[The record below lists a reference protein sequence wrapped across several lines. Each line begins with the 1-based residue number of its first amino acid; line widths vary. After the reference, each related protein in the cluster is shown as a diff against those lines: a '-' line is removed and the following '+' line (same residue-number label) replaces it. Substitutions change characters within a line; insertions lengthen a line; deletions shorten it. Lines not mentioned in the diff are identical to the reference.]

1 MNDVKDYFIVT
12 LDTIDQHIKAIEKA
26 SKTARIAYDGQ
37 CFKISNE
44 QALKLENASEK
55 LTLLA
60 RKLPVFTWQAGAK
73 KEVENCIKQNFKTK
87 IGFTK
92 EGWFCI
98 RMPFLLPKK
107 NGGSVDYIRQ
117 NLYLTLAEFFIYKNQ
132 PRMQNVVLAY
142 RHVYDKNR
150 PSRKKRDHD
159 NIEINMVSDTV
170 ALFTMKDDEATECRH
185 FYMSAEGDVEQTEVY
200 VVPQNDFRK
209 WLDMIENIKNR
220 EVMLYENQ
228 T

>member
-1 MNDVKDYFIVT
+1 MNEVKDYFITT
-12 LDTIDQHIKAIEKA
+12 LDTIDQHIKTIEKA
-26 SKTARIAYDGQ
+26 SNTARIAYVEQ

-44 QALKLENASEK
+44 QALKLENISEK

-60 RKLPVFTWQAGAK
+60 RKLPVYTWQPNTK
-73 KEVENCIKQNFKTK
+73 TKVEDCIKQNFKTK

-117 NLYLTLAEFFIYKNQ
+117 NLYLALGEFFTDKNQ

-170 ALFTMKDDEATECRH
+170 ALFTMTDDEATECRH
-185 FYMSAEGDVEQTEVY
+185 FYMSAEGEREQTEVY

-209 WLDMIENIKNR
+209 WLDMIENIR
-220 EVMLYENQ
+220 GGEVMLYENQ
-228 T
+228 A